1 MIEYPSMNINNNK
14 FVYPKWG
21 WNLSL
26 SYPNCWIYVNHLWHW
41 VILHSST
48 PLFAYPFVCLRF
60 LGVLIWSYCPRT
72 VSAVSCAAARGAV
85 FRIHEAPLSE
95 PGWFRCSTTHFG
107 ILVSIHFSVRMSD
120 LWLCLRSFLARSV
133 ALNWQSNWQSRLQ
146 AASAGLLWS
155 SDLQAPKSYKL

>member
-1 MIEYPSMNINNNK
+1 M
-14 FVYPKWG
+14 
-21 WNLSL
+21 SL
-26 SYPNCWIYVNHLWHW
+26 YSFSYPTRLILRKSLEALGDLLPSFASIVRISFRLSSFAWCSHLVLLPPHRVWCRVLQPVALAFENPW
-41 VILHSST
+41 ST
-48 PLFAYPFVCLRF
+48 IVR
-60 LGVLIWSYCPRT
+60 
-72 VSAVSCAAARGAV
+72 ARARLV
-85 FRIHEAPLSE
+85 
-95 PGWFRCSTTHFG
+95 RCSTTHFG